1 MFWRE
6 SRTIVKFQIRLPQVI
21 LFSLLNVTTQEY
33 GLLTNLSFK
42 KSLCLKSFKAS
53 SCLSSAKG
61 VNSFKIIILRILPG
75 ETGLVHKLE
84 YYIEHFYASCISRD
98 FRRAIYVTRDHSCI
112 SVLLLGEGRY
122 KVARRYECYV
132 REAKTISH

>member
-61 VNSFKIIILRILPG
+61 VNSFKIIILRIVPG

-84 YYIEHFYASCISRD
+84 YYIEHFYASC
-98 FRRAIYVTRDHSCI
+98 T
-112 SVLLLGEGRY
+112 
-122 KVARRYECYV
+122 
-132 REAKTISH
+132 